1 MKVSGGTVN
10 QMAKESY
17 FLRMVTHMKVNGRR
31 IKQTV
36 TVYSLLRLS
45 HILGSG
51 SMICTMAK
59 EKKNGRMD
67 LNFKDSM
74 LRVKRTVSVYINGLI
89 QQCIQVIG
97 PITR

>member
-1 MKVSGGTVN
+1 
-10 QMAKESY
+10 
-17 FLRMVTHMKVNGRR
+17 
-31 IKQTV
+31 
-36 TVYSLLRLS
+36 
-45 HILGSG
+45 
-51 SMICTMAK
+51 MICTMAK

-74 LRVKRTVSVYINGLI
+74 LRVKRTVSVCINGLI